1 MQKCVIQADSIQT
14 SGLPAFFLLLEL
26 VHGLVY
32 KNMFL
37 SNGV

>member
-1 MQKCVIQADSIQT
+1 MLKRMIQADSVHT

-32 KNMFL
+32 KNMLL
-37 SNGV
+37 SH